1 MNERGIS
8 LLEVVITAVLLG
20 LLAGVATFSV
30 NQYMINGKKR
40 IAQSDINTLA
50 AATRL
55 YLMEHTFPA
64 SFNAATELVPQY
76 LPELPKD
83 PFTTNSADYGF
94 EIITYDGSPT
104 IRIFSRG
111 PQDNPVQRY
120 IR

>member
-20 LLAGVATFSV
+20 LLAGVATFGV
-30 NQYMINGKKR
+30 NQYLINGKKR

-55 YLMEHTFPA
+55 YLLDHPFPT
-64 SFNAATELVPQY
+64 SFNAATELVPRY

-83 PFTTNSADYGF
+83 PFAIGSADYGF
-94 EIITYDGSPT
+94 EITTYDGSPA
-104 IRIFSRG
+104 IRIFSQG
-111 PQDNPVQRY
+111 PQDNPIQRY
-120 IR
+120 VK